1 MLVKVKVLLEALA
14 LGAVLMFGIASVK
27 TFFRDGIPPGW
38 DHPPHLVCSYLTSR
52 YFFPRIL
59 GWDPYNNFGWV
70 FNQFYN
76 PGAYLLV
83 ALIDRAFAGIIDI
96 LVAYKIALVVTYL
109 LPAVGAYAL
118 AKALGSGYTGATLAA
133 LLSLLIL
140 PGESEWLD
148 AGLKQ
153 LYYIGM
159 WPHRLGIG
167 LALLALAA
175 YWSAL
180 GKRGAAWLQRVSLAS
195 LLGAGAV
202 LSHVMTGAS
211 LLIAETIAAAAHT
224 VRRVMLAEGAG
235 RKRVLAASRGG
246 LHVLVTFLATVAG
259 TFGLLA
265 FWLVPLL
272 LTNATYHSLPTISW
286 YTGPWGFLHFLSSLG
301 MLPLAFTAVSLL
313 LSGLTVKRAL
323 LPLTL
328 TAVISSILLWL
339 IGALFP
345 YDGYLGLRL
354 LVAALFLLIVSSLS
368 QMPGPAM
375 LLSITSVLLTIAT
388 GPDTYRFQVL
398 WWSIDLNRILPFSEW
413 YAYYKF
419 AGLAR
424 YLALT
429 VAALGLSAVLE
440 RAYAA
445 SKRLKGSAAQ
455 LALGGFGLSLLL
467 LVWALLGSHIA
478 QTDIYYPF
486 SDTLRFKMD
495 TDFPGIADMVDV
507 MEWVRSN
514 VPDNT
519 YVFYLD
525 TLWKLGDW
533 SRLPVS
539 HYFYLSSMITGVPQV
554 GGGFGTRYITQPIAN
569 TEADHLLGQP
579 IEWLVRNPE
588 RVYEM
593 AKQLGISYFVIFD
606 NRLSSSLRARPEL
619 FEDVYRRGSFHV
631 FRTTT
636 FNPIV
641 SIDEGEI
648 VSVTIRP
655 NSIVVRYRAGNATLV
670 RVRQV
675 YFPGWTAYV
684 NGQPVHVE
692 SYYPEIPTYV
702 WVPGD
707 GVITNYRVPFIKV
720 AVPSGENTLHLQY
733 ELNTWGDYVT
743 LFTASFILIVNV
755 IAISLKHNYY
765 YFLPKIL
772 RILKG

>member
-1 MLVKVKVLLEALA
+1 MLIKVKVLLEALV
-14 LGAVLMFGIASVK
+14 LGAVLIFGIASVK
-27 TFFRDGIPPGW
+27 TFFRDGTPPGW

-52 YFFPRIL
+52 YFFPHIL

-96 LVAYKIALVVTYL
+96 VAAYKIALVITYL
-109 LPAVGAYAL
+109 LPATGAYAL
-118 AKALGSGYTGATLAA
+118 ARALGSGYTGSTLAA

-153 LYYIGM
+153 MYYIGM

-211 LLIAETIAAAAHT
+211 VLIAETIVTAAHT
-224 VRRVMLAEGAG
+224 VRRVVFAEGAG
-235 RKRVLAASRGG
+235 RKRVLTASRGV

-265 FWLVPLL
+265 FWLVPLS
-272 LTNATYHSLPTISW
+272 LTNAVYHSLPTISW
-286 YTGPWGFLHFLSSLG
+286 YTGPWGFLHFLSSPG
-301 MLPLAFTAVSLL
+301 MLLLAFAVVSLL
-313 LSGLTVKRAL
+313 LSGLTVERAL

-398 WWSIDLNRILPFSEW
+398 WWSIGLNRILPFSVW
-413 YAYYKF
+413 YAYYRF

-424 YLALT
+424 YLVLT

-440 RAYAA
+440 RGYAA

-455 LALGGFGLSLLL
+455 LALGGFGLLLLL
-467 LVWALLGSHIA
+467 LVWALLGPYIV
-478 QTDIYYPF
+478 QTDFYYPF

-495 TDFPGIADMVDV
+495 TDFPGVADMMDV
-507 MEWVRSN
+507 MKWVRSN
-514 VPDNT
+514 VPSNT
-519 YVFYLD
+519 YVFYQD
-525 TLWKLGDW
+525 TLWIGDW

-593 AKQLGISYFVIFD
+593 AKELGISYFVIFD
-606 NRLSSSLRARPEL
+606 SRLSSSLRARPEL
-619 FEDVYRRGSFHV
+619 FEDVYRRGPFHV

-655 NSIVVRYRAGNATLV
+655 NSIVVRYRAGNATIV
-670 RVRQV
+670 RIRQV
-675 YFPGWTAYV
+675 YFPGWAAYV
-684 NGQPVHVE
+684 NGQSMYVGP
-692 SYYPEIPTYV
+692 YYPEIPTYV

-720 AVPSGENTLHLQY
+720 AVPSGENTLRLQY
-733 ELNTWGDYVT
+733 ELSTWGDHVT
-743 LFTASFILIVNV
+743 LFTASLTLIINV
-755 IAISLKHNYY
+755 ITIFLRSNITIISLK
-765 YFLPKIL
+765 LL